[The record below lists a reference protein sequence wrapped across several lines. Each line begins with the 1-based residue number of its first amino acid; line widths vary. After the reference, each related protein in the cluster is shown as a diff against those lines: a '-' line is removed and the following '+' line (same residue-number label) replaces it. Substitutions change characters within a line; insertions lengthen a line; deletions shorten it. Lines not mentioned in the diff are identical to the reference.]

1 MRIGAIEAGGTKM
14 VCGIGDENGNLLDRI
29 SIPTTDPET
38 TFGQMID
45 YFKNIGDKLGDGIG
59 IETLGIGSFGPVD
72 LNKASSTY
80 GYITSTPKPGWANTD
95 FVGTFKKA
103 LGVPVGFDTDVNGAI
118 LGEVTYGAAK
128 GASSAI
134 YITIGT
140 GVGVGVYYG
149 GQLMHGL
156 VHPEAGHIL
165 LMKHPRDTYEGK
177 CPYHKTCMEG
187 LAAGPAIQ
195 ARWGKPAIELVDN
208 PEVWEIEAYYIA
220 QAITTYVL
228 CYSPEKIILWGGVMH
243 QEKLFE
249 MIRNKVKELL
259 GGYISSPA
267 LEGDLSDYII
277 APGLGDDPGI
287 KGAIKLGIDAKLI

>member
-1 MRIGAIEAGGTKM
+1 MIIGAIEAGGTKM
-14 VCGIGDENGNLLDRI
+14 VCGIGDEKGNLLDRV

-38 TFGQMID
+38 TFGQMIE
-45 YFKNIGDKLGDGIG
+45 YFKDKNIDA
-59 IETLGIGSFGPVD
+59 LGIGSFGPVD
-72 LNKASSTY
+72 LNPKSPTY

-95 FVGTFKKA
+95 FVGTFGRA
-103 LGVPVGFDTDVNGAI
+103 LNVPIGFDTDVNGAV
-118 LGEVTYGAAK
+118 LGEVTYGAAQ

-140 GVGVGVYYG
+140 GVGVGVYYAG
-149 GQLMHGL
+149 NLMHGL

-165 LMKHPRDTYEGK
+165 LMKHPADTYEGK

-195 ARWGKPAIELVDN
+195 SRWGKPAIELADVS
-208 PEVWEIEAYYIA
+208 EVWEIESYYIA
-220 QAITTYVL
+220 QAITNYVL

-243 QEKLFE
+243 QDKLFD
-249 MIRNKVKELL
+249 MIRSKVKEML
-259 GGYISSPA
+259 GGYIDSPV
-267 LEGDLSDYII
+267 LKSDLSDYII

-287 KGAIKLGIDAKLI
+287 KGAIKLGIDAI